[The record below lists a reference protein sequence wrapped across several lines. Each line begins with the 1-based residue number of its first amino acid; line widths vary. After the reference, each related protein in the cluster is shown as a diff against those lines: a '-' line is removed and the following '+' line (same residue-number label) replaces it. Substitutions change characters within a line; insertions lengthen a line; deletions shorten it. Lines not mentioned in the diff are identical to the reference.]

1 MCNSTGQP
9 PGRHTQGLL
18 PLGLNLP
25 IHCTV
30 LFEVHSRLV
39 PQELNRLYG
48 RLKATSL
55 EDLRG
60 APTATLISQMA
71 TRARQI
77 LQRTERI
84 PLTSQ
89 TGKNYFSFRGHEQ
102 SRPINLEL
110 YAASTREFGRLLSAF
125 RQGFTASSPV
135 DIVRATYSIAYS
147 VFAAHDVHDVGRKA
161 SATFF
166 EILIG
171 HIVARAIGVS
181 PRKKV
186 RIPESPDDEPAY
198 LPTDYLFDP
207 GAQSRKIHL
216 PIKTSTRER
225 AVQAWVHQLVLER
238 IFGTG
243 SYRGVLVVASE
254 TKRDSR
260 TGVVIE
266 ICVPRQ
272 LQMFQARVAEMTRLY
287 YLDPPQVYLELANA
301 HPVHVIVKPF
311 GEALGELEELLR
323 VR

>member
-1 MCNSTGQP
+1 
-9 PGRHTQGLL
+9 
-18 PLGLNLP
+18 
-25 IHCTV
+25 
-30 LFEVHSRLV
+30 
-39 PQELNRLYG
+39 
-48 RLKATSL
+48 
-55 EDLRG
+55 
-60 APTATLISQMA
+60 MA
-71 TRARQI
+71 GRARQI

-84 PLTSQ
+84 RLNSQ
-89 TGKNYFSFRGHEQ
+89 TGKRYFSFRGHEQ
-102 SRPINLEL
+102 SRPVNVEL
-110 YAASTREFGRLLSAF
+110 YVDTAREFGRLVSAF
-125 RQGFTASSPV
+125 RGGFEGCDPA

-147 VFAAHDVHDVGRKA
+147 VFAAHDVHEVGRKA

-171 HIVARAIGVS
+171 HIVARALGVS

-207 GAQSRKIHL
+207 GPQSRKIHL

-287 YLDPPQVYLELANA
+287 YLDPPQAYLELTNA
-301 HPVHVIVKPF
+301 HPTRVSVKPF
-311 GEALGELEELLR
+311 GEALGELQELLGAR
-323 VR
+323 